1 MLRFLDLLLTDEMRD
16 GGAVSL
22 DELIEMADRPLDG
35 RASRETIEE
44 WWEYACRR
52 SWLEEQ
58 EAGRWRLTSLGR
70 DELHE
75 RRRRA
80 SQPDPLA
87 GAKAVIQWGLPAGV
101 FASAVVLSDKSLTT
115 AIALLV
121 ICGTVALSLLIVALI
136 VWFIDPPIDRLI
148 ARRAC
153 DWLDGRRVRWWIRVL
168 PAVEG
173 EVCRLYREDERE
185 TVATRRSR

>member
-1 MLRFLDLLLTDEMRD
+1 MLWFLDLLLTDEMRD
-16 GGAVSL
+16 AGAVSL
-22 DELIEMADRPLDG
+22 DELIEMADRPFQG

-44 WWEYACRR
+44 WLEYARRR
-52 SWLEEQ
+52 SWIEEQ
-58 EAGRWRLTSLGR
+58 EGGRWQVTGLGR
-70 DELHE
+70 EELHE

-87 GAKAVIQWGLPAGV
+87 GAKAVIKWGLPAGV
-101 FASAVVLSDKSLTT
+101 FASAVVLSGKSLTT

-136 VWFIDPPIDRLI
+136 VWFVDPPLDRWI

-153 DWLDGRRVRWWIRVL
+153 DWLDGRRVRLWIRQL

-173 EVCRLYREDERE
+173 EVRRLYRSEESSSS
-185 TVATRRSR
+185 ASRAC